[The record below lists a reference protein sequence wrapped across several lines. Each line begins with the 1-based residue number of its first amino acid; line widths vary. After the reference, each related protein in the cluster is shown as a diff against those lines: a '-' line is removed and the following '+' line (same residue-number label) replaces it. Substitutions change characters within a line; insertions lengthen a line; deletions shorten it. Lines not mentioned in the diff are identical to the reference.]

1 MELVKPYNLL
11 MPYRGHSLTVQV
23 LAHTRGEL
31 MANLEKDAAPT
42 PLTAIRLHT
51 RRLDKASKMVHV
63 DITSTQ
69 VHAMLDGFL
78 RLGTI
83 HGKAV
88 EFRSRGIGAIRRDSV
103 HLKPMG
109 G

>member
-11 MPYRGHSLTVQV
+11 MPYRGHSLTVEV

-31 MANLEKDAAPT
+31 MANLQQGQPPT

-51 RRLDKASKMVHV
+51 TRLDKASKMVHV

-88 EFRSRGIGAIRRDSV
+88 EFRSRGIGAMRRDSL
-103 HLKPMG
+103 HLKPKG
-109 G
+109 T

>member
-23 LAHTRGEL
+23 YASTAGEL
-31 MANLEKDAAPT
+31 NAVLEKGAAPT
-42 PLTAIRLHT
+42 PLPAIRLYT
-51 RRLDKASKMVHV
+51 RRLDKASKMQYV
-63 DITSTQ
+63 DVTSKQ

-78 RLGTI
+78 KLGTI

-88 EFRSRGIGAIRRDSV
+88 EFRSRGVGPMRRDSLHIRPV
-103 HLKPMG
+103 SA
-109 G
+109 